1 MIHQNLAL
9 YAASPERSKGRLY
22 QEDSSFR
29 NEFQR
34 DLSRITHSAAFRRLE
49 YKTQVFVNDKGDH
62 YRTRLTHSLEVAQI
76 SRVIASELSLSTE
89 LAECLGLSHDI
100 GHPPFG
106 HAGEEM
112 LNKMLQEHGGFDHN
126 EYTIKLL
133 TQLEERYI
141 NFNGLNLTWETID
154 GIIKHNGPLIGNYSH
169 HNKTSE
175 FIIKYAKQHALP
187 LEKFPSLEAQ
197 VASIADDIAYNSHDL
212 EDGLRAGLF
221 SLNDLY
227 DHNLISD
234 IISEVRS
241 IQQETEEQRLVH
253 EVIRR
258 LINQM
263 VLDVIICS
271 KHNLQQMNITNLD
284 DVHNASKKVI
294 DFSSS
299 MQHTIDKLK
308 KYLLD
313 HMYKHYSVNR
323 MTYKAKIII
332 KDLYQIFIKHPN
344 CLPKKWQ
351 NKIARDQSN
360 LAITIGDYI
369 AGMTDRFATKE
380 HKTLCNF

>member
-284 DVHNASKKVI
+284 DEHNASKKVI